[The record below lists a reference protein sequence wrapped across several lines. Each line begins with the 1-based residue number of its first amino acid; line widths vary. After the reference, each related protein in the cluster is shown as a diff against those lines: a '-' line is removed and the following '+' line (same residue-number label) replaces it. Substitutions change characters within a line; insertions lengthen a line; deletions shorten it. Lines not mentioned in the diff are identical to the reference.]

1 MQKLY
6 LLDVFKIGLQPLLG
20 DEVKEVVAREDVDIL
35 GVDPRH
41 AFHVQHLEPLE
52 ARQAGGQRAQQTAV
66 DAQQLQLR
74 QVACSTTTHDV

>member
-1 MQKLY
+1 MRDKAELY
-6 LLDVFKIGLQPLLG
+6 LLDMFKVRLQSFLG
-20 DEVKEVVAREDVDIL
+20 DEVEEVVAREDVDVL

-66 DAQQLQLR
+66 DAQQL
-74 QVACSTTTHDV
+74 